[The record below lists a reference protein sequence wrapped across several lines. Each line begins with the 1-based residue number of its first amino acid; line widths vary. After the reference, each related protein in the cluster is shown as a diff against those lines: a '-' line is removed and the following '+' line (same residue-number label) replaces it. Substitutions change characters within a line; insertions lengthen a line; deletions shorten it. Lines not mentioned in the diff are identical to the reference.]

1 METSRA
7 LMLGGF
13 IGLGAAVLM
22 AVPSLLPPAMADDE
36 PMKTLLKS
44 ANDLWPST
52 LDPSK
57 LVKWDY
63 YTQPGISIEPIA
75 ENTIRKIGYGRTT
88 FVSIM
93 ETESGVYSSDGLASP
108 NVQYPGIVKEPKAVA
123 PSPMLWLWGNGKWAS
138 ASAYSAGSFTVVT
151 PIDGGKGKLVV
162 TDDNLC
168 VVRDNA
174 VYC

>member
-22 AVPSLLPPAMADDE
+22 AVPDLLPPAVADDQ

-44 ANDLWPST
+44 ASELWPST

-63 YTQPGISIEPIA
+63 YAQPGISIEPVA
-75 ENTIRKIGYGRTT
+75 ESTIRKIGYGRTT
-88 FVSIM
+88 FVSVM
-93 ETESGVYSSDGLASP
+93 ETDSGAYSSDGLASP
-108 NVQYPGIVKEPKAVA
+108 NIEYPGIIKEPKAA
-123 PSPMLWLWGNGKWAS
+123 PSPMLWLWGNGHWAS
-138 ASAYSAGSFTVVT
+138 ASAYSAGSFVVVT
-151 PIDGGKGKLVV
+151 PIDGGKAGLVV

-168 VVRDNA
+168 VVRSNA